1 MLGLPKN
8 TDISKQLAK
17 SKFFL
22 KSGMDNKAQESFD
35 HDVSRMIVVNEVSVK
50 STNISKG
57 ETMSGFF
64 VVHVLLKRKE
74 FSEKNIALISKFLP
88 SKVLM
93 VLESEGE
100 AILSVYETKLL
111 TSKWQPVEDISVSLH
126 GLNFDEVWA
135 NVVRAVQGGEW
146 NEELTIAENIGHQIE
161 IENIQKEIARLEK
174 QIKNEKQPKKKFE
187 LVQKMKNL
195 KEKLC

>member
-8 TDISKQLAK
+8 TEISKQLPK
-17 SKFFL
+17 KGFFL
-22 KSGMDNKAQESFD
+22 KFGMDNKAQESFD
-35 HDVSRMIVVNEVSVK
+35 RDISRMFVINEVSVK

-57 ETMSGFF
+57 ETLSGFF

-74 FSEKNIALISKFLP
+74 FSEKNIALIPKFLP

-93 VLESEGE
+93 VLEFEGE
-100 AILSVYETKLL
+100 AVLATYETKLL
-111 TSKWQPVEDISVSLH
+111 TSEWQPIDDISISLK

-135 NVVRAVQGGEW
+135 NVVHAVQGGEW
-146 NEELTIAENIGHQIE
+146 DEELTIAENIGHQIE
-161 IENIQKEIARLEK
+161 IENIQKEISKLEK

-187 LVQKMKNL
+187 LVQKMKTL